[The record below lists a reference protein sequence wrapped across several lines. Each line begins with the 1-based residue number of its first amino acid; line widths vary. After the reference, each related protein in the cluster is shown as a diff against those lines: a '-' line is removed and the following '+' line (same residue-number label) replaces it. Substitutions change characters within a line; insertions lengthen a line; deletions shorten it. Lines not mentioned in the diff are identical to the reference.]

1 MATEVER
8 LVVSLEA
15 SITKFDR
22 TMARAVGQANT
33 SARKIEQRFDSMAS
47 RMEKGFSV
55 VGRGLAT
62 AFAGAAALRG
72 AQQLIDTGLRIEN
85 SLKVAGLAGT
95 ELERVYDGLYD
106 SAQRNAAPVEAL
118 ATLYGR
124 AASAQK
130 ELGASSNDLA
140 KFTENV
146 AMALRVQGGDASQA
160 QGALLQLGQ
169 ALGSARVFAEEF
181 NSINEG
187 ARPILQA
194 AAAGIE
200 EAGGSVSRLKQLVI
214 EGKVSNKAF
223 FDGIQAGAYVLEEKL
238 AGAELTTSQGLVR
251 LQNVL
256 VDTSRKFN
264 DTVDASGRFNESL
277 QGASAYVA
285 SFGRSIEQNK
295 PTIQWLLDQLFGN
308 TANKNSPI
316 DQLLNMSNSAGK
328 SFGGDMWKNT
338 AGELKLLEQLTS
350 ELDAGFDRFGASVSD
365 ADAALG
371 QAEQTLA
378 SFASNTAGRL
388 GEVDAA
394 AQDLFKQVL
403 AGKGSAELAAEAI
416 TALGDANPNFGPLLA
431 GIGETIQRI
440 YQLRDGAMATA
451 AAISAA
457 QRGDTSNT
465 NISGQRAEQLASRP
479 KAPIKPVSLSD
490 PQYQVIGG
498 AGGGG
503 GGGKSPV
510 DRYNEALAAQ
520 EKRTAALQRES
531 ALQAQ
536 LNPLVN
542 DYGFA
547 MERLRAQM
555 ELENAA
561 KEAGLP
567 LDEKRQQ
574 QIEGLATGYASAT
587 AEAGR
592 LAEAQNRAKESADAL
607 AQAGRQALDT
617 IVDGFLEGKDA
628 GEVLQSVVK
637 DLTRSLITMGLNAIG
652 GGLFGGGGLGGIF
665 GGLFGGRGFASG
677 TANTGGARGQPRGVV
692 HGQEAVIPLPSG
704 GRVPVDIRMP
714 TMPTMPA
721 AGGSSGPV
729 QIILEV
735 QEGSAFTSRILQVSG
750 PASAEIAS
758 RTVKGYDTD
767 LGSRFAEKQ
776 ARFG

>member
-15 SITKFDR
+15 SITKYER
-22 TMARAVGQANT
+22 SMQRALGQTNT
-33 SARKIEQRFDSMAS
+33 QARKIEQRFEKMSGTVNNAFGKIAAVYAS
-47 RMEKGFSV
+47 
-55 VGRGLAT
+55 AQ
-62 AFAGAAALRG
+62 ALRG
-72 AQQLIDTGLRIEN
+72 ATALIDANTRMEN
-85 SLKVAGLAGT
+85 SLKVAGLEGEALT
-95 ELERVYDGLYD
+95 RVYDALYA
-106 SAQRNAAPVEAL
+106 SAQRNAAPLESLV
-118 ATLYGR
+118 TLYGR
-124 AASAQK
+124 AAVVQK
-130 ELGASSNDLA
+130 ELGVSTEELLS
-140 KFTENV
+140 FTDNV
-146 AMALRVQGGDASQA
+146 ALALRVAGTDAQTAS
-160 QGALLQLGQ
+160 GSLLQLSQ
-169 ALGSARVFAEEF
+169 ALGAGTVRAEEF
-181 NSINEG
+181 NSILEG
-187 ARPILQA
+187 ALPVAQA
-194 AAAGIE
+194 AAAGLE
-200 EAGGSVSRLKQLVI
+200 EAGGSVAKLRALVVD
-214 EGKVSNKAF
+214 GKVSSEAF
-223 FDGIQAGAYVLEEKL
+223 FRAFEVGAATLREKVAGS
-238 AGAELTTSQGLVR
+238 ELTVSQAFIR

-256 VDTSRKFN
+256 INV
-264 DTVDASGRFNESL
+264 AGQFNESTNT
-277 QGASAYVA
+277 GAQFANFLEMLGDRVQIAGDNFEKGITPVQRFLDLVMTA
-285 SFGRSIEQNK
+285 SRE
-295 PTIQWLLDQLFGN
+295 
-308 TANKNSPI
+308 
-316 DQLLNMSNSAGK
+316 AGK
-328 SFGGDMWKNT
+328 AVGADNIGKAIKEGLEGSHST
-338 AGELKLLEQLTS
+338 IERTEVLLTE
-350 ELDAGFDRFGASVSD
+350 
-365 ADAALG
+365 
-371 QAEQTLA
+371 AEQALVNL
-378 SFASNTAGRL
+378 SNNTDFGPI
-388 GEVDAA
+388 EAA
-394 AQDLFKQVL
+394 FEDLIQQIL
-403 AGKGSAELAAEAI
+403 EGKGTAELAEAAI
-416 TALGDANPNFGPLLA
+416 VELGKVNPEFASLQSKISEAVSGFFA
-431 GIGETIQRI
+431 
-440 YQLRDGAMATA
+440 LRDA
-451 AAISAA
+451 AVAARSAA
-457 QRGDTSNT
+457 QFNDVGAFPSSEQFNT
-465 NISGQRAEQLASRP
+465 TLGITPPP
-479 KAPIKPVSLSD
+479 KAAPVSLADYPVS
-490 PQYQVIGG
+490 GGSG
-498 AGGGG
+498 AGGK

-510 DRYNEALAAQ
+510 DKYNEALAAQ
-520 EKRTAALQRES
+520 EKRTAALQRET

-567 LDEKRQQ
+567 LDEKRQE
-574 QIEGLATGYASAT
+574 QIEGLATGYANAT

-714 TMPTMPA
+714 TMPA
-721 AGGSSGPV
+721 AGPSGPV

-735 QEGSAFTSRILQVSG
+735 QEGSAFTTRILQVSG

-767 LGSRFAEKQ
+767 LGSRSAEKQ